1 MTIPVIGI
9 SASMLVTEDSSCLG
23 NEQAYVNKQYIKALT
38 AVGAAPL
45 LLPIVEDNDTL
56 IKVQLQQIDGLLL
69 SGGYDVN
76 PLLYGEE
83 PLPELEYIL
92 PERDE
97 YEIKLIH
104 MAHEMRK
111 PMLGICRGMQI
122 LNIAFG
128 GTLYQDLN
136 QFSPKH
142 LKHQQK
148 CQTST
153 ASHTVEFIAGTRLH
167 NIMQMDVTRINTFH
181 HQAVKEPATDF
192 VVNARA
198 KDGIIEGI
206 EKNGETFIMGL
217 QWHPEMM
224 LEKDTAMLR
233 IFREFVDFSQLA

>member
-1 MTIPVIGI
+1 MAISVIGI

-23 NEQAYVNKQYIKALT
+23 SEQAYVNRQYVKALT
-38 AVGAAPL
+38 AAGAAPL
-45 LLPIVEDNDTL
+45 LLPIIEDNDSL
-56 IKVQLQQIDGLLL
+56 IAVQLQQIDGLLL

-83 PLPELEYIL
+83 PLPELGYIL

-97 YEIKLIH
+97 YEIKLIR
-104 MAHEMRK
+104 MAQERHK
-111 PMLGICRGMQI
+111 PILGICRGMQI

-136 QFSPKH
+136 QFSSQH
-142 LKHQQK
+142 FKHQQK
-148 CQTST
+148 CKAVT
-153 ASHTVEFIAGTRLH
+153 ASHTVEFTPNTKLH
-167 NIMQMDVTRINTFH
+167 SIMKVGVTRINTFH
-181 HQAVKEPATDF
+181 HQAIKDPAAGF

-206 EKNGETFIMGL
+206 EKTGDDFMMGL

-224 LEKDTAMLR
+224 MEEDPAMLR
-233 IFREFVDFSQLA
+233 IFQDFISFTQ